1 MHACM
6 RVCTSHTRGN
16 KENAKERNRGRVGGR
31 EREECKRERASTR
44 ARASEKGIER
54 KTYRIDIDV
63 GERGKRGR
71 TYIPPSCPNEVATIS
86 RRQL

>member
-1 MHACM
+1 MEGESA
-6 RVCTSHTRGN
+6 
-16 KENAKERNRGRVGGR
+16 
-31 EREECKRERASTR
+31 REECKRERASTR

>member
-1 MHACM
+1 MGTK
-6 RVCTSHTRGN
+6 RTRRSGI
-16 KENAKERNRGRVGGR
+16 EGGSEGERA
-31 EREECKRERASTR
+31 REERKRERVSTR

-63 GERGKRGR
+63 GERGERGR
-71 TYIPPSCPNEVATIS
+71 TYIPPSCPNKVATIS

>member
-1 MHACM
+1 MHPCM
-6 RVCTSHTRGN
+6 RYSVYVYVSSCVHYMSLCTRIMIAG
-16 KENAKERNRGRVGGR
+16 E
-31 EREECKRERASTR
+31 R

>member
-31 EREECKRERASTR
+31 ERARGVQDGESEHTR
-44 ARASEKGIER
+44 ACER
-54 KTYRIDIDV
+54 KGD
-63 GERGKRGR
+63 
-71 TYIPPSCPNEVATIS
+71 
-86 RRQL
+86 